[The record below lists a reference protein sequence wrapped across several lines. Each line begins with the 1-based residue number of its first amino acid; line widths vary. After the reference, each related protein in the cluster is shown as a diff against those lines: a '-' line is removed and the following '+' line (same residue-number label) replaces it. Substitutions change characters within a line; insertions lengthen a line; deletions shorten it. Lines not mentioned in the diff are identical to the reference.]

1 MEAFSRT
8 ELLIG
13 KEALLRLS
21 RSRVA
26 VFGIGGVGG
35 YVVEALIRSGVGALD
50 LIDNDTVAV
59 SNLNRQIIATT
70 DTIGQ
75 YKVDAARARCLSIN
89 PQAQIR
95 TYRTFYLPETAAQ
108 FDFHEYDYVVDA
120 IDTVSG
126 KLMLIEQAI
135 HAGTLVISSMG
146 AGNKMNP
153 AAFEVAD
160 LSETSVCPLAR
171 VMRRELRR
179 RGIEHV
185 KVVYSKEPA
194 MTPLADCDEL
204 PAMQASPD
212 TNADYPVE
220 SVAKNAAATLCAAHP
235 GKRQTPGSNAF
246 VPAAAGLLIAS
257 EVVKDLTHFF

>member
-13 KEALLRLS
+13 KEALNRLS

-26 VFGIGGVGG
+26 IFGIGGVGG

-70 DTIGQ
+70 ATVGQ
-75 YKVDAARARCLSIN
+75 YKVDAARERCLSIN
-89 PQAQIR
+89 PLAQLR
-95 TYRTFYLPETAAQ
+95 TYRTFYLPETADQ
-108 FDFHEYDYVVDA
+108 FDFHDYDYVVDA

-126 KLMLIEQAI
+126 KLMLIEQAL
-135 HAGTLVISSMG
+135 HAGTPVISSMG

-160 LSETSVCPLAR
+160 ISETTVCPLAR
-171 VMRRELRR
+171 VMRRELRK

-185 KVVYSKEPA
+185 KVVYSREPA
-194 MTPLADCDEL
+194 MTPLGDCSNPNTAAGKTVKQPASAGNIDEAEQPL
-204 PAMQASPD
+204 Q
-212 TNADYPVE
+212 
-220 SVAKNAAATLCAAHP
+220 
-235 GKRQTPGSNAF
+235 GKRQIPGSNAF

-257 EVVKDLTHFF
+257 EVVKDLIT